1 MTLTDTLGMWRADVR
16 ENSFRPFWMTLI
28 GVAWCACF
36 PGCSAEKFK
45 TAEVTGIVTLE
56 GKPIQGVS
64 LEFEPART
72 GAEIPPTAYGSTDA
86 EGRYRLTRVGGKG
99 GRPGAVI
106 GMNTVRVSAPEG
118 SSAKVHTHYAD
129 EGAFQFEVK
138 AGPNVFDI
146 DVVKNPLAAVRKAAR
161 E

>member
-1 MTLTDTLGMWRADVR
+1 MS
-16 ENSFRPFWMTLI
+16 ENSSQQLCMILI
-28 GVAWCACF
+28 GIVWFALF

-56 GKPIQGVS
+56 GKPIRGVS

-72 GAEIPPTAYGSTDA
+72 GAEIPPTAYGSSDA
-86 EGRYRLTRVGGKG
+86 VGRYRLTRVGGKG

-118 SSAKVHTHYAD
+118 SSVKVHAHYAD

-146 DVVKNPLAAVRKAAR
+146 DLVKNPLAAARKAGR

>member
-1 MTLTDTLGMWRADVR
+1 MTLTDVHSIWREGVR
-16 ENSFRPFWMTLI
+16 EKSFQPLCATLI
-28 GVAWCACF
+28 GIVAVAF
-36 PGCSAEKFK
+36 IPGCSAEKFK
-45 TAEVTGIVTLE
+45 TAEVTGTVTLE
-56 GKPIQGVS
+56 GTPLEGVS

-72 GAEIPPTAYGSTDA
+72 GSEIPPTAYGSTDA
-86 EGRYRLTRVGGKG
+86 AGRYRLTRVGGKG

-118 SSAKVHTHYAD
+118 STAKVHSHYAE

-138 AGPNVFDI
+138 VGPNVFDI
-146 DVVKNPLAAVRKAAR
+146 DLVKNPLAAGRKAGR